1 MAYSSGIKTKPF
13 IRIPRQLN
21 IRIVISDDF
30 ELALP
35 LTCKYSSVSG
45 IFISVH
51 KAEGHRS
58 ASYESH
64 RQDVIVSQHSST
76 SRFVLSPVN
85 TFNLVGIVS
94 IPYKLTLVNLKSSY
108 LKLVLYPFHKG
119 EAGVLLST
127 INAP

>member
-1 MAYSSGIKTKPF
+1 MKVLFSKRNVGLLVKTLP
-13 IRIPRQLN
+13 
-21 IRIVISDDF
+21 IVLMLVQF
-30 ELALP
+30 
-35 LTCKYSSVSG
+35 C
-45 IFISVH
+45 IFISVN

-85 TFNLVGIVS
+85 TFHLVGIVC
-94 IPYKLTLVNLKSSY
+94 IPYNLTLVKIKSSY

-119 EAGVLLST
+119 EAGLLLST

>member
-1 MAYSSGIKTKPF
+1 MKGLFSKRNVGLLVKTLP
-13 IRIPRQLN
+13 
-21 IRIVISDDF
+21 IVLMLVQF
-30 ELALP
+30 
-35 LTCKYSSVSG
+35 C
-45 IFISVH
+45 IFISVS

-85 TFNLVGIVS
+85 TFHLVGIVS
-94 IPYKLTLVNLKSSY
+94 IPYKLTLVKLKSSY